1 MTYYARKD
9 KNGKPE
15 SLEHHTLLVAKK
27 SSEYAEAFGCGKIGE
42 LCGYLH
48 DCGKHTYKF
57 QEVLFGNRTK
67 VDHSIVAAIL
77 IFNNFPEIPQSAREI
92 LAGVCAA
99 HHSGLRCKSYDYRLP
114 NDYNSRVA
122 LLVKDDAGYEEK
134 ENALSSE
141 KEYADI
147 VEYENTFI
155 EGLKHS
161 MAYKRLIKVLRRFVD
176 NDECLSDS
184 IAINASRMFFAR
196 MLLSCL
202 VDADYSS
209 AASWDEPAYFK
220 NSELQPLSEPLID
233 EMLNHLESYRNEIIR
248 GSDQTAQM
256 NILRG
261 IVYRDAYDAGKRPGC
276 GFRTM
281 TAPTGT
287 AKTLAIMKYALEK
300 AKVEHHK
307 RIFVIL
313 PFLSIITQNA
323 DEYKKIFGDDI
334 VLEDDSRTEY
344 TDQTRAYSDRWSA
357 PIIVTTTVKFFSTLF
372 ASRSTELRRLHQVAD
387 SVVVFDEC
395 QSLPSSVLDCTIYIL
410 QQLAKNYHTD
420 ILLSTATLPS
430 YNYRNQISWQRE
442 EIIKNVKKL
451 YEDYHIAKKTDI
463 EFAPG
468 DKKYS
473 AKDLVNVFSGNNQA
487 VFIFNTTKKA
497 KEMYDE
503 LIRVHGQKNCRLL
516 TSALCSDHKRDL
528 ITWTKQRL
536 KSKNPEP
543 CYLSS
548 TQSIEAGV
556 DVSFPCGAREYAPF
570 PSVAQSAG
578 RINRN
583 GEGNGY
589 LLVFRH
595 KNHSKYDYPG
605 ADYMTAS
612 DQTLHMAE
620 KKRKKGSFLSTDSL
634 DDMDQYYKRL
644 YRSEAAKKDR
654 RELTEAILEENYHE
668 TEDYYSII
676 EDKGQLNIIVPYKDN
691 EKSIK
696 TYNTIA
702 AELREADYGIT
713 KSQMKRA
720 SGITVSVYTN
730 HFTQISA
737 CCQQLYFMTNAG
749 LQATNWYLLENLQYY
764 TEHGL
769 DVTDVDD
776 VNLSCNSLK

>member
-1 MTYYARKD
+1 MIYYARKD

-15 SLEHHTLLVAKK
+15 SLEHHALLVAKK
-27 SSEYAEAFGCGKIGE
+27 SAEYAETFGCGKIGE

-48 DCGKHTYKF
+48 DCGKHTFKF
-57 QEVLFGNRTK
+57 QEVLFGTRTK
-67 VDHSIVAAIL
+67 VDHAIVAAIL
-77 IFNNFPEIPQSAREI
+77 IYNNFPEIPKSVREI

-114 NDYNSRVA
+114 DDYNSRVA
-122 LLVKDDAGYEEK
+122 LLVKDDAGNEEK

-141 KEYADI
+141 KEYKNI

-155 EGLKHS
+155 EALKHS
-161 MAYKRLIKVLRRFVD
+161 MTYKQLIEVFCQFVD
-176 NDECLSDS
+176 NDECLPAG
-184 IAINASRMFFAR
+184 IAVNASRMLFAR

-209 AASWDEPAYFK
+209 AASWEDPAYFEK
-220 NSELQPLSEPLID
+220 SGLQPLSASLIN
-233 EMLNHLESYRNEIIR
+233 EMLNHLESHRNEIIR
-248 GSDQTAQM
+248 DSDQTTRM

-261 IVYRDAYDAGKRPGC
+261 IVYQDACDAGKRPGC

-287 AKTLAIMKYALEK
+287 AKTLAIMKFALEK
-300 AKVEHHK
+300 SKAEHHK

-334 VLEDDSRTEY
+334 VLEDDSQSEY

-387 SVVVFDEC
+387 SIVVFDEC
-395 QSLPSSVLDCTIYIL
+395 QSLPSSVLDCTIYTL

-420 ILLSTATLPS
+420 ILFSTATLPS
-430 YNYRNQISWQRE
+430 YNYRKQISWQSE
-442 EIIKNVKKL
+442 EVIKDVKKL
-451 YEDYHIAKKTDI
+451 YEDYHIAKKTDV
-463 EFAPG
+463 EFAPE
-468 DKKYS
+468 DKEYS

-497 KEMYDE
+497 REMYDE
-503 LIRVHGQKNCRLL
+503 LVRVHGQKNCRLL

-528 ITWTKQRL
+528 ITWTKKRL

-548 TQSIEAGV
+548 SQSIEAGV

-570 PSVAQSAG
+570 SSVAQSAG

-595 KNHSKYDYPG
+595 KNHSEYDYPG

-620 KKRKKGSFLSTDSL
+620 KKRKKGSVLSTDSL

-654 RELTEAILEENYHE
+654 RELTEAILEENYHD

-676 EDKGQLNIIVPYKDN
+676 ENKGQLNIIVPYKGN

-696 TYNTIA
+696 AYNTIA
-702 AELREADYGIT
+702 AELRKTDYGIT
-713 KSQMKRA
+713 KGQMKRA
-720 SGITVSVYTN
+720 SGITVSVYPN
-730 HFTQISA
+730 HLDQINA
-737 CCQQLYFMTNAG
+737 CCQQLFIITKAG
-749 LQATNWYLLENLQYY
+749 PEPTNWYLLEDQQYY
-764 TEHGL
+764 TKYGL
-769 DVTDVDD
+769 DMRSVG
-776 VNLSCNSLK
+776 LGSIY